1 MEVAGPW
8 NAPLTGKTGVVPQNG
23 GGNFGVVNTYWEYD
37 PSNSCNPV
45 WLVVEGVYNG
55 ANNSNDYFVNYAL
68 SGNAAYASSVTAD
81 HKNAID
87 WQIANASAKAMEGVN
102 VGGGA
107 GKNAFIGPY
116 SGSFNEWVVET
127 PENFFHAKRYN
138 GHSIVDIGSIISGS
152 IGISTAW
159 TEQVLASVE
168 VDLLRNCGTAGK
180 IMGGAS
186 VGMGIVGTVF
196 GVWGGLET
204 LNAGNPRGILDITA
218 AGAGGLT
225 AIFMTVGIIGSGGWF
240 VVIPCAIY
248 GVAVGVYDWN
258 H

>member
-1 MEVAGPW
+1 MPEPSFDYIVTDNSWEEQAMATVRFN
-8 NAPLTGKTGVVPQNG
+8 NAMYELNRVV
-23 GGNFGVVNTYWEYD
+23 TA
-37 PSNSCNPV
+37 
-45 WLVVEGVYNG
+45 G
-55 ANNSNDYFVNYAL
+55 ANNAMAFIGHDRDAAVQRAL
-68 SGNAAYASSVTAD
+68 ANAAV
-81 HKNAID
+81 
-87 WQIANASAKAMEGVN
+87 ASAQADAAGRAAGD
-102 VGGGA
+102 VGR
-107 GKNAFIGPY
+107 NATIGPY

-127 PENFFHAKRYN
+127 PKNPFTDKKYN
-138 GHSIVDIGSIISGS
+138 GHSIVDIGSITSGS

-159 TEQVLASVE
+159 TEQVLASAG
-168 VDLLRNCGTAGK
+168 VDLLRNCGTTGK
-180 IMGGAS
+180 VLGGAS
-186 VGMGIVGTVF
+186 VGMEIVGTVF